1 MSLESE
7 DILRKISDLAKQI
20 RSREAEQERWKQQQQ
35 QHQSQ
40 QQYPPTI
47 NSQYTP
53 TPTVAQTTP
62 IPPLLTNSSRNS
74 SYTYTATGTSP
85 SALSSNTSA
94 SYVLPSHLQHRQR
107 QWDSEDSD
115 AGSEDNAP
123 LVSKGQGQRRVNVR
137 Y

>member
-1 MSLESE
+1 MSIESE

-20 RSREAEQERWKQQQQ
+20 RNREAEQERWKQHQQ
-35 QHQSQ
+35 Q

-53 TPTVAQTTP
+53 APTVAQTTP
-62 IPPLLTNSSRNS
+62 TPPLHANSSRNS
-74 SYTYTATGTSP
+74 SYTYTATGTPP
-85 SALSSNTSA
+85 SALGSNTSA

-123 LVSKGQGQRRVNVR
+123 LVSKGQGQSRVNVR